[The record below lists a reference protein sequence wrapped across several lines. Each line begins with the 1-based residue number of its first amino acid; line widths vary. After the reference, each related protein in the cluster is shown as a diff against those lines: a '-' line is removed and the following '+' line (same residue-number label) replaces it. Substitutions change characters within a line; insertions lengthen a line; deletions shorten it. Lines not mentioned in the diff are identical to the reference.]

1 MRRMS
6 GWRFLLVIALPL
18 VLASLGAIGLAY
30 DLLNRVQSSGNQA
43 EHERNKLVIGKALQ
57 AEEMELA
64 RLASQNARW
73 KDAAERTA
81 NTPDA
86 KWFATTWG
94 NTISVGSSYD
104 IVAVIDSSNGKVL
117 LHNATGKSDILFAGA
132 LLGRDFPEIKD
143 QLPSAAEGAGLA
155 TGYANTTLGPAIV
168 AVAPIADPGTA
179 SNPGTGQSGIDAAVF
194 NGRLLVFARLL
205 DEKFLKSVEKKLLI
219 KGIALGTDL
228 SAESN
233 QIVFTDLAGKPAL
246 ALTWQDR
253 DLGAI
258 LTQSSWHKA
267 SAVLGFLVVV
277 MTGIGLVCWRLIQ
290 QLLANE
296 DLANHNALHD
306 HLTGL
311 PNRLALVRMIHG
323 LAQAPNSQYVLAF
336 ADLDGFKEVNDS
348 YGHEIGDRL
357 ICMVGGGLRKLS
369 ENAGLCCRMG
379 GDEFIVL
386 FEGATALQQA
396 QTFAGQL
403 ISILA
408 QPFDIDGRMAS
419 VGASVGL
426 AEGFKGI
433 DESEILRRADI
444 AMYRAKADGKNRY
457 CIYDESFDSERNENL
472 SIAEELKQIIAS
484 GTLGIEFQ
492 PVVNARTKQIAGVE
506 ALARWPM
513 SSLRRVPADKFITIA
528 ESSGLINDLGELILD
543 RACRAAQAWPELR
556 LAVNISAIQLNDPN
570 FVKRALAV
578 LATHGIAP
586 NRVEFEITETSLIHD
601 AEKASTVFKALQQ
614 AGIKIALDDFGTGF
628 SSIGYLRR
636 FQFDRIKIDKSII
649 SKVLSNPG
657 ELAIVQGT
665 LLVARGL
672 SADVTAEGVEYEDEV
687 NILRLAG
694 CTELQG
700 FYFYK
705 SMDAKAVS
713 ALLSKTRLFPT
724 PRTQIVA

>member
-1 MRRMS
+1 MRRMT

-30 DLLNRVQSSGNQA
+30 DLLNRVQTSGNQA

-64 RLASQNARW
+64 RLVTQNARW
-73 KDAAERTA
+73 KDAAEHTA

-94 NTISVGSSYD
+94 NTISVGANYD
-104 IVAVIDSSNGKVL
+104 IVAVVDANDGRVL
-117 LHNATGKSDILFAGA
+117 LHNAVGNSDIVFAGA
-132 LLGRDFPEIKD
+132 LLGRDLPEIKA
-143 QLPSAAEGAGLA
+143 QLPSAAEGTGLV
-155 TGYANTTLGPAIV
+155 TGYANTILGPAIV
-168 AVAPIADPGTA
+168 AVAPI
-179 SNPGTGQSGIDAAVF
+179 SNPDAGVDVVTGSESVTAAAS

-205 DEKFLKSVEKKLLI
+205 DEKFMKSVEKKLLVR
-219 KGIALGTDL
+219 GVTLGVDL
-228 SAESN
+228 SALSN
-233 QIVFTDLAGKPAL
+233 HIVFSDLTGRPTM

-253 DLGAI
+253 ELGAI
-258 LTQSSWHKA
+258 LTQSSWQKA

-277 MTGIGLVCWRLIQ
+277 MTGIALVCWRLIQ

-311 PNRLALVRMIHG
+311 PNRLALLQMIRG
-323 LAQAPNSQYVLAF
+323 LAQSPDSQYVLAF

-369 ENAGLCCRMG
+369 ENARLCCRMG

-408 QPFDIDGRMAS
+408 LPFDIDGRIAT

-426 AEGFKGI
+426 AQGNNGT

-444 AMYRAKADGKNRY
+444 AMYRAKANGKNRY
-457 CIYDESFDSERNENL
+457 CIYDESFDTERNENL
-472 SIAEELKQIIAS
+472 SIAEELKQIIAT

-492 PVVNARTKQIAGVE
+492 PVINARSGLIAGVE

-513 SSLRRVPADKFITIA
+513 SSLRRVPADKFIAIA
-528 ESSGLINDLGELILD
+528 ETSGLINVLGELILD

-601 AEKASTVFKALQQ
+601 ADKASTVFKALQL

-636 FQFDRIKIDKSII
+636 FHFDRIKIDKSII

-672 SADVTAEGVEYEDEV
+672 SADVTAEGVECEDEV

-705 SMDAKAVS
+705 SMDAKAIS
-713 ALLSKTRLFPT
+713 ALLSKTRLLPT

>member
-1 MRRMS
+1 MRRMT

-43 EHERNKLVIGKALQ
+43 EHERNKQVIGKALQ

-64 RLASQNARW
+64 RLVTQNARW
-73 KDAAERTA
+73 KDAAEHTA

-94 NTISVGSSYD
+94 NTISVGASYD
-104 IVAVIDSSNGKVL
+104 IVAIVDASNGKVL
-117 LHNATGKSDILFAGA
+117 LHNAAGNFDIRFAGA
-132 LLGRDFPEIKD
+132 LLGRDFPEIKN
-143 QLPSAAEGAGLA
+143 QLPSASEGTGLA
-155 TGYANTTLGPAIV
+155 TGYANTILGPAII
-168 AVAPIADPGTA
+168 AIAPIA
-179 SNPGTGQSGIDAAVF
+179 NPAVVSAEVAGSATVDTAVF

-205 DEKFLKSVEKKLLI
+205 DEKFMQSVEKKLLVQ
-219 KGIALGTDL
+219 GVTLGVDLTAL
-228 SAESN
+228 SN
-233 QIVFTDLAGKPAL
+233 QIVFPDLTGQPTL

-253 DLGAI
+253 NLGAM
-258 LTQSSWHKA
+258 LTQASWQKA

-290 QLLANE
+290 QLLINE

-311 PNRLALVRMIHG
+311 PNRLALVQKIRK
-323 LAQAPNSQYVLAF
+323 LAHTPDSQYVLAF

-348 YGHEIGDRL
+348 FGHEIGDRL
-357 ICMVGGGLRKLS
+357 ICMVGGGLSKLA
-369 ENAGLCCRMG
+369 ENATLCCRMG

-386 FEGATALQQA
+386 FEGATSLQQA

-408 QPFDIDGRMAS
+408 LPFDIDGRMAT

-426 AEGFKGI
+426 AQGNNGT

-472 SIAEELKQIIAS
+472 SIAEELKLIIAT

-492 PVVNARTKQIAGVE
+492 PVINARSGQIAGVE

-513 SSLRRVPADKFITIA
+513 SSLRRVPADKFIAIA

-570 FVKRALAV
+570 FVKRALGV
-578 LATHGIAP
+578 LANHGIAP

-601 AEKASTVFKALQQ
+601 ADKASTVFKALQL

-636 FQFDRIKIDKSII
+636 FHFDRIKIDKSII

-672 SADVTAEGVEYEDEV
+672 SADVTAEGVECEDEV

-700 FYFYK
+700 YYFYK

-713 ALLSKTRLFPT
+713 ALLGKTRLQPT

>member
-1 MRRMS
+1 M
-6 GWRFLLVIALPL
+6 VIALPL
-18 VLASLGAIGLAY
+18 VLASLGAVGLAY
-30 DLLNRVQSSGNQA
+30 DLLNRVQTSGNQA
-43 EHERNKLVIGKALQ
+43 EHERNRLVIGKALQ

-64 RLASQNARW
+64 RLVTQNASW

-81 NTPDA
+81 HTPDA

-94 NTISVGSSYD
+94 NTISVGASYD
-104 IVAVIDSSNGKVL
+104 IVAVIDSSDGKIL
-117 LHNATGKSDILFAGA
+117 LHNAAGKFDVVFAGA

-143 QLPSAAEGAGLA
+143 QLPFASDGAGLA
-155 TGYANTTLGPAIV
+155 TGFANTTLGPAIV
-168 AVAPIADPGTA
+168 AVAPIA
-179 SNPGTGQSGIDAAVF
+179 NPGSGPNAVNDLTAF

-205 DEKFLKSVEKKLLI
+205 DEKFLKSVERKLLI
-219 KGIALGTDL
+219 NGVVLSADL
-228 SAESN
+228 STSSN
-233 QIVFTDLAGKPAL
+233 QIVLSDITGQPAL
-246 ALTWQDR
+246 SLTWQDR

-258 LTQSSWHKA
+258 LTESSWQKA
-267 SAVLGFLVVV
+267 SAVLGFLIVV
-277 MTGIGLVCWRLIQ
+277 MAGIGLVCWRLIQ

-296 DLANHNALHD
+296 DKANHNALHD

-311 PNRLALVRMIHG
+311 PNRFALVQKIREVSN
-323 LAQAPNSQYVLAF
+323 APDCQYTLAF

-357 ICMVGGGLRKLS
+357 ICMVGCGLRKIA
-369 ENAGLCCRMG
+369 ENAKLCCRMG

-386 FEGATALQQA
+386 FEGATSQQQA
-396 QTFAGQL
+396 QTFASQL
-403 ISILA
+403 IAVLA
-408 QPFDIDGRMAS
+408 MPFDIDGRMAA
-419 VGASVGL
+419 VGASVGI
-426 AEGFKGI
+426 AVGNNSI

-444 AMYRAKADGKNRY
+444 AMYRAKANGKNRA
-457 CIYDESFDSERNENL
+457 CVYDESFDSERNENL
-472 SIAEELKQIIAS
+472 AIADELKQIIAA

-492 PVVNARTKQIAGVE
+492 PVINARSGQIAGVE

-513 SSLRRVPADKFITIA
+513 SSLRRVTADRFITIA
-528 ESSGLINDLGELILD
+528 ETSGLINDLGALILD

-556 LAVNISAIQLNDPN
+556 LAVNISAIQLNDPK
-570 FVKRALAV
+570 FVKRALGV
-578 LATHGIAP
+578 LANHGIAP
-586 NRVEFEITETSLIHD
+586 NRIEFEITETSLIHD
-601 AEKASTVFKALQQ
+601 ADKASTVFRELQQ

-636 FQFDRIKIDKSII
+636 FHFDRIKIDKSII

-672 SADVTAEGVEYEDEV
+672 SADVTAEGVECEEEV

-700 FYFYK
+700 YYFHK
-705 SMDAKAVS
+705 SMDAKAIS
-713 ALLSKTRLFPT
+713 ALLAKAKLVPA